1 MKPSPAALAAFDV
14 IAETLG
20 DEVVRT
26 QMMGCP
32 ILMRAGGRMVVCL
45 DADVLAFKLGRD
57 TEEYAEAMTIPGA
70 GVWSPKESHRDFS
83 DWVGIPVA
91 SSDRWLDWTRTAI
104 DLHDEA
110 QLRGGGR
117 GR

>member
-1 MKPSPAALAAFDV
+1 MKPSPAAQAAFDV
-14 IAETLG
+14 IADTLG
-20 DEVVRT
+20 GEVVRK

-45 DADVLAFKLGRD
+45 DADVLAFKLGRE
-57 TEEYAEAMTIPGA
+57 TPEHAVALAVPGA
-70 GVWSPKESHRDFS
+70 EVWSPKESHRNFS

-91 SSDRWLDWTRTAI
+91 QSDQWLDWTRTAI
-104 DLHDEA
+104 DRHDEV

>member
-1 MKPSPAALAAFDV
+1 MTAQDSFDAV
-14 IAETLG
+14 TGALG
-20 DEVVRT
+20 DEVVRK

-32 ILMRAGGRMVVCL
+32 ILMRAGGRMVACL
-45 DADVLAFKLGRD
+45 DADVLAVKLGRD
-57 TEEYAEAMTIPGA
+57 TVEYADALAIPGA
-70 GVWSPKESHRDFS
+70 EVWSPKESHREFS

-91 SSDRWLDWTRTAI
+91 SSDAWLDWTRTAI
-104 DLHDEA
+104 DLHDAA

>member
-1 MKPSPAALAAFDV
+1 MKPSADAQAAFDA
-14 IAETLG
+14 IADALG
-20 DEVVRT
+20 DEVVRK

-32 ILMRAGGRMVVCL
+32 ILMRAGGKMLVCL

-57 TEEYAEAMTIPGA
+57 TTEYAQAMSVPGA
-70 GVWSPKESHRDFS
+70 AVWSPKESHRDFS

-91 SSDRWLDWTRTAI
+91 QSAVWLDWTRTAM
-104 DLHDEA
+104 DRHDET